1 MMIDKEF
8 ERYVYDEIV
17 PRYADFDLAHREDHA
32 MTVIREAINLAS
44 GLSAWIR
51 SQDSV
56 DDVWKEPINPSVL
69 LAAASYHDLGMI
81 NGRELHHMH
90 SGEIIRNDVNLRR
103 WFSESEIETIAQA
116 AEDHRASST
125 SAPRSIYG
133 MIVAEADRV
142 IDGETIIR
150 RTIQFGFKHY
160 PGFARED
167 HILRAVDHL
176 REKYGRGGYLKLWIP
191 WSENSRRLSEL
202 QDIIADDEAVLKVT
216 SQMYDQ
222 LKSLI

>member
-1 MMIDKEF
+1 MMDMIDKEF
-8 ERYVYDEIV
+8 ERYIYQEIV

-32 MTVIREAINLAS
+32 KTVISEAMNLAA
-44 GLSAWIR
+44 GLSAWVE

-56 DDVWKEPINPSVL
+56 DDVWNEPLNLSIL
-69 LAAASYHDLGMI
+69 LAAAAYHDLGMI
-81 NGRELHHMH
+81 NGRELHHIH
-90 SGEIIRNDVNLRR
+90 SGEIVRKDENLRR
-103 WFSESEIETIAQA
+103 WFTETEIEIIAQA

-125 SAPRSIYG
+125 SDPRSIYG
-133 MIVAEADRV
+133 MMVAEADRI

-191 WSENSRRLSEL
+191 WSENSRRLSDL
-202 QDIIADDEAVLKVT
+202 QDIIADDEAVFMVT
-216 SQMYDQ
+216 SQMYDR
-222 LKSLI
+222 LK

>member
-1 MMIDKEF
+1 MIDKEF
-8 ERYVYDEIV
+8 ERYIYQEIV

-32 MTVIREAINLAS
+32 KTVISEAMNLAA
-44 GLSAWIR
+44 GLSAWVE

-56 DDVWKEPINPSVL
+56 DDVWNEPLNLSIL
-69 LAAASYHDLGMI
+69 LAAAAYHDLGMI
-81 NGRELHHMH
+81 NGRELHHIH
-90 SGEIIRNDVNLRR
+90 SGEIVRKDENLRR
-103 WFSESEIETIAQA
+103 WFTETEIEIIAQA

-125 SAPRSIYG
+125 SDPRSIYG
-133 MIVAEADRV
+133 MMVAEADRI

-191 WSENSRRLSEL
+191 WSENSRRLSDL
-202 QDIIADDEAVLKVT
+202 QDIIADDEAVFMVT
-216 SQMYDQ
+216 SQMYDR
-222 LKSLI
+222 LK